1 MITNYVSLY
10 LEQYRVEK
18 GTYVLP
24 HINTL
29 IVYCGP
35 GYWQVEGEE
44 MGDEGVWEVV
54 QEEWK
59 AIGKTENC

>member
-1 MITNYVSLY
+1 MITKYVNLY

-24 HINTL
+24 STQKV

-35 GYWQVEGEE
+35 GFWQVEGEE
-44 MGDEGVWEVV
+44 MGDEGVWGAL

-59 AIGKTENC
+59 ATGGIEH